1 VELRPPKIYSQTV
14 RVWVVYALERD
25 AKDKAIEW
33 MLITTHPV
41 ENFADAQKRV
51 EWYSGRWGI
60 EVFHRA
66 LKSGCRVKDR
76 QLATADRLETCLALD
91 MVVAWRIYY
100 LTMLGQG
107 DSRRLLHRL
116 FQGYRVESPLLLC
129 QQKAHSSRYLGQPC
143 ARPYLWLQPSA
154 GIWEE
159 KETASREPRPYGAA
173 LQGFIEPLI
182 CTL

>member
-60 EVFHRA
+60 EVFHRTLKAAAGLRIASSQPLIAWKPASRWIWWSPGASIILQCWGRETPDASCTVFFKDIEWKA
-66 LKSGCRVKDR
+66 LCCYVNKKPIPPDTWANHAPG
-76 QLATADRLETCLALD
+76 
-91 MVVAWRIYY
+91 RIY
-100 LTMLGQG
+100 GCSHRRASG
-107 DSRRLLHRL
+107 KKRRRLPGNPDHM
-116 FQGYRVESPLLLC
+116 
-129 QQKAHSSRYLGQPC
+129 
-143 ARPYLWLQPSA
+143 ARPC
-154 GIWEE
+154 
-159 KETASREPRPYGAA
+159 KA
-173 LQGFIEPLI
+173 L
-182 CTL
+182 

>member
-1 VELRPPKIYSQTV
+1 M
-14 RVWVVYALERD
+14 VYALERD

-60 EVFHRA
+60 EVFHRT
-66 LKSGCRVKDR
+66 LKSGRRVKDR

-129 QQKAHSSRYLGQPC
+129 QQKPIPPDTWANHAPGRIYGCSHRRASGKKRRRLPGNPDHM
-143 ARPYLWLQPSA
+143 ARPC
-154 GIWEE
+154 
-159 KETASREPRPYGAA
+159 KA
-173 LQGFIEPLI
+173 L
-182 CTL
+182 